1 MCPAAL
7 SYVPLVIDINSHCK
21 VECDLCNSM
30 GKCDS
35 PTDSLHRQMYKQL
48 CAKGNFTKNR
58 VSF

>member
-1 MCPAAL
+1 MSMCPAAL

-35 PTDSLHRQMYKQL
+35 
-48 CAKGNFTKNR
+48 C
-58 VSF
+58 